1 MKKIILIPILFL
13 GLFFSSCG
21 DKNFNQLRSPD
32 TSLVLDISLDNGIL
46 SYSLK
51 KDSKDIIDKSILGMK
66 TDKFEFF
73 DNLIIKDK
81 QFSSSNSDWTQ
92 VWGEQ
97 KLIKDHYNQLSIVIE
112 NSKTLLEM
120 VVHFRLYDDGLGF
133 RYQIEDQP
141 ELDSFNILDEL
152 TEFNFSEDSPSWWIP
167 AYAYRRYEFLY
178 ANTLI
183 SEIDRD
189 KFSELVENLSK
200 EDRLGPEAVQTPF
213 TTQRKDGITIAVHE
227 ANLTEYS
234 SMTLKANGTK
244 YLECGQMVLKFVR
257 KRHSIL
263 RGEPF
268 WLERIHLNLLCL
280 L

>member
-13 GLFFSSCG
+13 GLFFFSCG

-97 KLIKDHYNQLSIVIE
+97 KLIKDHYNQLSVVLE

-133 RYQIEDQP
+133 RYQIKDQP

-152 TEFNFSEDSPSWWIP
+152 TEFSFD
-167 AYAYRRYEFLY
+167 
-178 ANTLI
+178 
-183 SEIDRD
+183 
-189 KFSELVENLSK
+189 
-200 EDRLGPEAVQTPF
+200 
-213 TTQRKDGITIAVHE
+213 
-227 ANLTEYS
+227 
-234 SMTLKANGTK
+234 M
-244 YLECGQMVLKFVR
+244 
-257 KRHSIL
+257 
-263 RGEPF
+263 
-268 WLERIHLNLLCL
+268 RIHLLVKLIEINFQS
-280 L
+280 